1 MLEVFVVIARPLEIE
16 ATLLSV
22 HPTYDLAAAARKRR
36 GMTGSEWHISD
47 IQIEE
52 VSFET

>member
-1 MLEVFVVIARPLEIE
+1 MLEVFVVIARALEME

-22 HPTYDLAAAARKRR
+22 HPTYDIAAAARKRH
-36 GMTGSEWHISD
+36 GMTGGPWHISD